1 MRNQVGYAFGVIAV
15 LTTVAAGSVVVAA
28 PGESPPIIL
37 AQIQQ
42 PAPPTQVPQQKT
54 PGSGMAPMAPGGVP
68 GPGMAPMAPGGMP
81 GSGMAPM
88 GPGGMPGSGMAP
100 MGPGGVPGSGTAP
113 MGPGGMPGPG
123 TAPMGPGGM
132 PGSGMAPM
140 GAQGIKPM
148 DQSMRAMPQGQPMTP
163 APQGAAM
170 PMCPMC
176 SGMMGMPPMG
186 QQMPQG
192 QSSTAPSG
200 AVDRIEG
207 RIAFLQAELR
217 ITQTQW
223 PQWNEFAVAL
233 RANAKRMRHVQ
244 ELSQTQSAGEGSA
257 IVGWLD
263 QRERMLSNH
272 LDGVR
277 DLKASYARLYSTMD
291 AEQKKAA
298 DELVLPHFGM

>member
-1 MRNQVGYAFGVIAV
+1 
-15 LTTVAAGSVVVAA
+15 
-28 PGESPPIIL
+28 
-37 AQIQQ
+37 
-42 PAPPTQVPQQKT
+42 
-54 PGSGMAPMAPGGVP
+54 
-68 GPGMAPMAPGGMP
+68 
-81 GSGMAPM
+81 
-88 GPGGMPGSGMAP
+88 
-100 MGPGGVPGSGTAP
+100 
-113 MGPGGMPGPG
+113 
-123 TAPMGPGGM
+123 
-132 PGSGMAPM
+132 
-140 GAQGIKPM
+140 
-148 DQSMRAMPQGQPMTP
+148 MRAMPQGQPMTP

-176 SGMMGMPPMG
+176 TGMMGMPPMG

>member
-1 MRNQVGYAFGVIAV
+1 MRNQVGYAFGAIAV
-15 LTTVAAGSVVVAA
+15 LTSVAAGSVVAAA
-28 PGESPPIIL
+28 PGESPSIIL
-37 AQIQQ
+37 AQVQQ

-54 PGSGMAPMAPGGVP
+54 PGSSMAP
-68 GPGMAPMAPGGMP
+68 MAPMAPGGMP
-81 GSGMAPM
+81 GPGTAPM

-100 MGPGGVPGSGTAP
+100 MGPGGMA
-113 MGPGGMPGPG
+113 GPGM
-123 TAPMGPGGM
+123 APMGPGGM

-176 SGMMGMPPMG
+176 TGMMGMPPMG

-233 RANAKRMRHVQ
+233 RANAKRMRYVQ
-244 ELSQTQSAGEGSA
+244 ELSQTQSTGEGSA

>member
-28 PGESPPIIL
+28 LGESPPIIL
-37 AQIQQ
+37 AQVQQ

-54 PGSGMAPMAPGGVP
+54 PGSGMAPM
-68 GPGMAPMAPGGMP
+68 
-81 GSGMAPM
+81 
-88 GPGGMPGSGMAP
+88 
-100 MGPGGVPGSGTAP
+100 
-113 MGPGGMPGPG
+113 GPGGMPGP
-123 TAPMGPGGM
+123 
-132 PGSGMAPM
+132 
-140 GAQGIKPM
+140 
-148 DQSMRAMPQGQPMTP
+148 MRAMPQGQPMTP

-176 SGMMGMPPMG
+176 TGMMGMPPMG